1 MNELSISLIEGAAY
15 ILLILVAVRHSWKKG
30 EAEGSTYMLSYL
42 RDNKY
47 KNTEGIKVPYLDDTG
62 FNNFMKHV
70 REEDGKKKKV

>member
-1 MNELSISLIEGAAY
+1 
-15 ILLILVAVRHSWKKG
+15 
-30 EAEGSTYMLSYL
+30 MLSYL